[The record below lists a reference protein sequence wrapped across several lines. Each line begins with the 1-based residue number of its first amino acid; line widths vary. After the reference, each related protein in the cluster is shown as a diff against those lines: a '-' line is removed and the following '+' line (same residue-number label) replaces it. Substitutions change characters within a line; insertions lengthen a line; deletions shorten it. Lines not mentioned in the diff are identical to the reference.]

1 MREISSMANNRVQFG
16 IAPINWS
23 NDDMHELGGSYTL
36 QTILSEMSQAGYSG
50 TEIGNKFPKEAVL
63 IKEALKKFDLELA
76 SSWHSTFFLSN
87 DLDIEL
93 ENIKKKVLLLHDAGA
108 KVINIAECSG
118 SVHSELNS
126 PLSNKLVCN
135 DQDWDRLT
143 SSLNKAGELC
153 NSFDLDLAYH
163 HHMGTYV
170 QTEDEIN
177 RLLSDTLPDRVNLC
191 ADTGH
196 LYFAG
201 INPIEFFKKNM
212 NRIKHIH
219 FKDVRHDVFKDIK
232 SETDSFLKSVLKGAF
247 TVPGDGCIDFSEI
260 SKIIIKSN
268 YTGWVIIEAEQ
279 DPEIAN
285 PLEYAIRSRNYLN
298 TIWNN

>member
-1 MREISSMANNRVQFG
+1 
-16 IAPINWS
+16 
-23 NDDMHELGGSYTL
+23 
-36 QTILSEMSQAGYSG
+36 
-50 TEIGNKFPKEAVL
+50 
-63 IKEALKKFDLELA
+63 
-76 SSWHSTFFLSN
+76 
-87 DLDIEL
+87 
-93 ENIKKKVLLLHDAGA
+93 
-108 KVINIAECSG
+108 
-118 SVHSELNS
+118 
-126 PLSNKLVCN
+126 
-135 DQDWDRLT
+135 
-143 SSLNKAGELC
+143 
-153 NSFDLDLAYH
+153 
-163 HHMGTYV
+163 
-170 QTEDEIN
+170 
-177 RLLSDTLPDRVNLC
+177 
-191 ADTGH
+191 
-196 LYFAG
+196 
-201 INPIEFFKKNM
+201 M